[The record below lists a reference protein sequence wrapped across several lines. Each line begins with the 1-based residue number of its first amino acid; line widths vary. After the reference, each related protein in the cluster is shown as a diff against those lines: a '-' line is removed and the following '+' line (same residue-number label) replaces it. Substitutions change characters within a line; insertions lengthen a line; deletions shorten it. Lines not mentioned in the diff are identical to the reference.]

1 MRVELVRA
9 WPGRFETAEV
19 HVPAGAVVA
28 DALAAA
34 GWTLDAEFVALA
46 VFGQAAGLRT
56 VLEDGDRIELLR
68 PLQCDPMQ
76 ARRRRAERRA
86 SGGRPKR

>member
-9 WPGRFETAEV
+9 WAGRFEAAVV

-34 GWTLDAEFVALA
+34 GWALDTEFVALA
-46 VFGQAAGLRT
+46 VFGQTAGPQT
-56 VLEDGDRIELLR
+56 PLEEGDRIELLR

-76 ARRRRAERRA
+76 ARRRRAGARTRR
-86 SGGRPKR
+86 